1 MSSSEPAPTA
11 RSPYLLSLGNIH
23 ATEYWAVTPAGSWP
37 LARMTVVVRDRSATT
52 PGRVFRALLDI
63 IWTSVFS
70 VLASVDVDP
79 RKRGYIAITVRAD
92 GHSYLEQIPVV
103 TEPER
108 AEVLNRVAYL
118 QHLIGNARISAR

>member
-1 MSSSEPAPTA
+1 MSNSEPAPTA

-37 LARMTVVVRDRSATT
+37 LARVTVAVRDRSTTT
-52 PGRVFRALLDI
+52 PGRVLRALLDT
-63 IWTSVFS
+63 IWTSAFS
-70 VLASVDVDP
+70 VLTSLDMDSS
-79 RKRGYIAITVRAD
+79 KHGYLAITVRAD
-92 GHSYLEQIPVV
+92 GQYHLEQIPVA

-108 AEVLNRVAYL
+108 AEVLDRLASL